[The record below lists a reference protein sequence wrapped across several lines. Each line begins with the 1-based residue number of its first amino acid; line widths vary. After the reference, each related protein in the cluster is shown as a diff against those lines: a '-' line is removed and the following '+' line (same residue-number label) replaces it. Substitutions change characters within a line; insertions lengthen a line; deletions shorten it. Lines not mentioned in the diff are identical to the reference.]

1 MFGVN
6 LKDFH
11 LPTLPNE
18 LTNFVGNI
26 SDKAGSALNSVKKQS
41 KKLTSKIIPNGES
54 DKSGEKEKGTSEKPI
69 DFLTLAGI
77 TEIDVEFGGVMELPG
92 SYTTEYKRPCK
103 DIIEYDT
110 LVQQYIDQ
118 LRKDDAGNIKAY
130 HKIGS
135 LLNYNQSHNGIFV
148 KRNAKIGCTPHHI
161 PLKLQRRSKKIGEKC
176 RKSKECIGKKTKCIK
191 PLQGKYIAGTCEEPK
206 FKGEGKVCKKTDDC
220 PQGLVCDN
228 GRCTKKLDREKNL
241 RDAAARDKGKLK
253 VELKELS
260 GIRGETF

>member
-18 LTNFVGNI
+18 LTNFVGDI

-41 KKLTSKIIPNGES
+41 KRLTSKIIPNGES

-118 LRKDDAGNIKAY
+118 LRKDDAGSIKAY

-135 LLNYNQSHNGIFV
+135 LLNYNESHNGIFV

-161 PLKLQRRSKKIGEKC
+161 PLKLQRRTKKVGEKC
-176 RKSKECIGKKTKCIK
+176 RNTRECIGKKTKCIK
-191 PLQGKYIAGTCEEPK
+191 PLQGKYIAGTCEERK

-220 PQGLVCDN
+220 PQGLVCDKEK
-228 GRCTKKLDREKNL
+228 CTRKLDREKNL
-241 RDAAARDKGKLK
+241 KDAAKGDKGKLA

-260 GIRGETF
+260 GIRGEKF